1 MAEQEKYLRL
11 NMPIPDFEQL
21 ELQFKI
27 KKGLISK
34 DNLIKDEND
43 ILDLKSD
50 DGYIKCK
57 VDKINELNVFYQSS
71 FYSLEEQ
78 FYNYENVMYE
88 CFKRFYNNT
97 YKTIII
103 EDRNGGGYSE
113 ICIPFTQY
121 NRPKIL
127 KSCVCSTKASEIT
140 YEDFFKNDE
149 NVNIETCLAY
159 TENDNILDGP
169 IDHYSEEVS
178 HKRTKPYENLNV
190 YEKKIMEK
198 KRLEYL
204 EYGNS

>member
-1 MAEQEKYLRL
+1 
-11 NMPIPDFEQL
+11 
-21 ELQFKI
+21 
-27 KKGLISK
+27 
-34 DNLIKDEND
+34 
-43 ILDLKSD
+43 
-50 DGYIKCK
+50 
-57 VDKINELNVFYQSS
+57 
-71 FYSLEEQ
+71 
-78 FYNYENVMYE
+78 MYE

-113 ICIPFTQY
+113 LCIPFTQY

-127 KSCVCSTKASEIT
+127 KSCVCSAKVSEIT

-169 IDHYSEEVS
+169 KDHYSEEVS

-204 EYGNS
+204 EYGNSKKPTEIIIFTDGFSFSCTSVFIRGM